1 MAQHADWADVESLDP
16 MRSEASLD
24 LFGIM
29 WRRKWIVLCVVIISA
44 ALGYLYYL
52 QATRIYRSTA
62 RILLIKKDANPVTA
76 TGDSRRES
84 AYGGYEDT
92 LSTHMLLICSPL
104 IVNKAVERFHLDTL
118 ESLKN
123 SPDATSAIIQ
133 GLTATRAGDKNT
145 PDPNVMDLYYEGV
158 DAGDAAQILSGVVQS
173 YQEHLRDTFQN
184 FSEETL
190 QLISQA
196 KDELAKQV
204 SEKESAHR
212 QFLHESPLLWQG
224 RESSNLHELR
234 MAEIEKARSLL
245 LVANAQLKAEIESI
259 EAALKQGGNREAL
272 TMLASKAKAN
282 SDRGERRPREA
293 VEEKLFAAM
302 LEQQDMLEDYG
313 PDHPRVKAVDKR
325 MRLLREQLGNMPLP
339 ETADTADFLAV
350 YLDSLKQEMK
360 VGQQRLAEYDSLF
373 ERERNA
379 AKDLAQFHLQDE
391 MYRNDIA
398 RNKQMFD
405 AVIKRLEEISLVKDA
420 DRGINMQL
428 LFRPGHGVLVQPQL
442 LKVLGLV
449 AVIGIVV
456 GLGLAYLVDIADKSF
471 RSPDEIRRTLGLPVL
486 GHIPVIEQGRHA
498 AAEDEEHPGLA
509 KIVCTYHQPKGR
521 SAEAYRAVRTG
532 LYFSAH
538 GEGHKVIQITSP
550 NPGDGKTTLAAN
562 LAVSMADS
570 DKRVLLIDADFRRP
584 RVHKYF
590 ALDNEV
596 GVSSVIA
603 GDAEVL
609 DAVQQTPVKN
619 LWAMPCGA
627 RPHNPSDL
635 LTSPR
640 FKELIDLVRDQYDFV
655 IIDTPPILAVTD
667 SSVVAPRADA
677 VLLVVR
683 LTKHARDSA
692 LRTTE
697 MLNGLGARI
706 LGVVINGVGKSTG
719 YGYGYQRYGSYRYGY
734 GYQRYGGYHYSSRY
748 AENGDGDGGGYYG
761 DEETGRP
768 AKRRTARPKTEAKP
782 EEA

>member
-1 MAQHADWADVESLDP
+1 MSQHADWAEVEGLDP
-16 MRSEASLD
+16 MRPEATLD
-24 LFGIM
+24 LLGIM
-29 WRRKWIVLCVVIISA
+29 WRRKWIVACVVIISA

-62 RILLIKKDANPVTA
+62 RILLIKKESNPVTP
-76 TGDSRRES
+76 TENRRES

-104 IVNKAVERFHLDTL
+104 IVNKAVDRFHLDTL

-123 SPDATSAIIQ
+123 APDATAAIIE
-133 GLTATRAGDKNT
+133 GLTAMRAGDKTT

-158 DAGDAAQILSGVVQS
+158 DAGDCAQILSGVVQS

-196 KDELAKQV
+196 KDELAKQL

-212 QFLHESPLLWQG
+212 QYLHESPLLWQG

-234 MAEIEKARSLL
+234 MAEIEKARSQL
-245 LVANAQLKAEIESI
+245 LVQNAQLKAEVEAI

-272 TMLASKAKAN
+272 ALLASKTKAN
-282 SDRGERRPREA
+282 GEKAGRGPREA
-293 VEEKLFAAM
+293 LEERIFAAM
-302 LEQQDMLEDYG
+302 VEQQELLEDYG
-313 PDHPRVKAVDKR
+313 QDHPRVKAVEKR
-325 MRLLREQLGNMPLP
+325 MRLLREQLGSMPLP
-339 ETADTADFLAV
+339 ETADTADFLTV
-350 YLDSLKQEMK
+350 YLDSVRQELKA
-360 VGQQRLAEYDSLF
+360 GQQRLGEFDALF
-373 ERERNA
+373 EQERTA

-398 RNKQMFD
+398 RTKQMFD

-428 LFRPGHGVLVQPQL
+428 LFRPAHGVLVQPQL

-449 AVIGIVV
+449 AVVGIVA
-456 GLGLAYLVDIADKSF
+456 GLGLAYLVDVSDKSF
-471 RSPDEIRRTLGLPVL
+471 RNPDEIRRALGLPVL
-486 GHIPVIEQGRHA
+486 GHIPVIENGRGTE
-498 AAEDEEHPGLA
+498 AEDDGRPGLA
-509 KIVCTYHQPKGR
+509 KVVCTYHQPKGR

-538 GEGHKVIQITSP
+538 GEGLKVIQVTSP

-584 RVHKYF
+584 RVHRYF
-590 ALDNEV
+590 GVDNSV

-603 GDAEVL
+603 GEAEIVDATK
-609 DAVQQTPVKN
+609 QTAVKN
-619 LWAMPCGA
+619 LWTMPCGP
-627 RPHNPSDL
+627 RPHNPADL

-640 FKELIDLVRDQYDFV
+640 FKELIDLIRDQYDFV
-655 IIDTPPILAVTD
+655 IVDTPPILAVTD

-683 LTKHARDSA
+683 LTKHARDA
-692 LRTTE
+692 AMRTTE
-697 MLNGLGARI
+697 VLNGLGARI
-706 LGVVINGVGKSTG
+706 LGVVVNGIGKTTG

-734 GYQRYGGYHYSSRY
+734 GSQRYGSYQYTNHAG
-748 AENGDGDGGGYYG
+748 ENGDGGGYYM
-761 DEETGRP
+761 DEDSDATP
-768 AKRRTARPKTEAKP
+768 RRRSRPKREAKP
-782 EEA
+782 ETT

>member
-1 MAQHADWADVESLDP
+1 MAQHADWADVEALDP
-16 MRSEASLD
+16 MRAESSLD

-29 WRRKWIVLCVVIISA
+29 WRRKWIVLCVIIISG

-62 RILLIKKDANPVTA
+62 RILLIKKDANPVTP
-76 TGDSRRES
+76 TDGRRES

-123 SPDATSAIIQ
+123 SPDAVSAIIQ

-158 DAGDAAQILSGVVQS
+158 DAGDTAQILSGVVQS

-196 KDELAKQV
+196 KDELSKQL

-224 RESSNLHELR
+224 RESSNLHEVR

-245 LVANAQLKAEIESI
+245 LVANAQLKAEIEAI

-272 TMLASKAKAN
+272 AMLASKAKAN
-282 SDRGERRPREA
+282 SDKGGRGPREA
-293 VEEKLFAAM
+293 VEEKLFTAM
-302 LEQQDMLEDYG
+302 LEQQDLLEDYG
-313 PDHPRVKAVDKR
+313 PDHPRVKAVEKK

-339 ETADTADFLAV
+339 EAADTADFLAV
-350 YLDSLKQEMK
+350 YLDSLKQEMR
-360 VGQQRLAEYDSLF
+360 VSQQRLAEYDSLF
-373 ERERNA
+373 ERERSS

-398 RNKQMFD
+398 RTKQMFD

-428 LFRPGHGVLVQPQL
+428 LFRPGHGELVQPQL

-498 AAEDEEHPGLA
+498 EEDEEHPGLA
-509 KIVCTYHQPKGR
+509 RIVCTYHQPKGR

-570 DKRVLLIDADFRRP
+570 DKRVLLVEADFRRP

-603 GDAEVL
+603 GDAEIL
-609 DAVQQTPVKN
+609 DAIQQTPVKN
-619 LWAMPCGA
+619 LWAMPCGP

-640 FKELIDLVRDQYDFV
+640 FKELIDLVRDQYDFI

-706 LGVVINGVGKSTG
+706 LGVVVNGIGKTAG

-734 GYQRYGGYHYSSRY
+734 GYQRYGGYQYSSRY
-748 AENGDGDGGGYYG
+748 SSGENGESGGYYG
-761 DEETGRP
+761 EDEERP
-768 AKRRTARPKTEAKP
+768 AKRRAARAKTEAKP